1 MNWVK
6 PTDTVVQD
14 KRSRLFYVV
23 LDPAMSVV
31 TDSGTNPVVL
41 LQLIGTEIRN
51 TTLKEYIAVT
61 SHVFGRDFKEVP
73 NLNPVE
79 PRPQPD
85 SVDLKLQL
93 KEIVRDFKQIYNTG
107 EVFQLADLMD
117 SYNRLLD
124 WLTEKESTK

>member
-61 SHVFGRDFKEVP
+61 SHVFARDFKEVP